1 MSKPNFFASI
11 DALNCLLQMD
21 FDKPSKDID
30 LTLDLIELPFWLS
43 FCSDKKTQ
51 TLKAFAQTEL
61 YNKDEKMAM
70 EKGSLILDRS
80 SGQASVKAVQEIG
93 ENMGVFYAA
102 CQKLSCFIQKKK
114 LEPLYANLNPDEA
127 GILLVKNN
135 DELSWKVVSG
145 RERPSLTVQTL
156 FGGITMG
163 RPYMDDFWERSELE
177 NLSLEE
183 KIAAAEEGNMTA
195 MEELAMLYLNGDEN
209 QEVEPDPAKC
219 VYWFTKLAETGNATA
234 MFNLGL
240 HCAKGH
246 GIKRDFEKA
255 AEWME
260 KAAEAGDDDAPRL
273 IGKYRKLACAVKK
286 AADGDAQAQADLA
299 EGLMELGGSLEQ
311 AGVGDD
317 YTESVKW
324 AKLAAAQGNAD
335 AMWVLALAYEHGRGV
350 DKNIDVA
357 IEYYKKGAELGN
369 AACQHSLGCYYA
381 RGDYLKKDNEKA
393 IELFR
398 KSAAQGYELAIKDL
412 GRCTQSE
419 NGFMDNMKTCT
430 KDREQPAENLKLAED
445 KLFEDYEKEKNRI
458 SEQRRRELD
467 QIYARNR
474 STTYENVNALRREFT
489 LKNNESGR
497 RFSALVRKLS
507 EDGEKLVKRGAGK
520 DFIRRMISKLQEE
533 QEELTLE
540 LDINISDYDKWE
552 IRFDIPQDIRK
563 LPDKWKKMLNQ
574 PSQGKNELQKKQ
586 KASEAKS
593 VKEKEKTKQAET
605 EEEKYQKTYHTW
617 KKECDEVTAKRKAR
631 KEKLLEEAEAENR
644 KQLERAEQA
653 YRQSV
658 TQKKQ
663 HLEDEKRRK
672 EEAEKKLGTLG
683 FFAFGEKKDQ
693 KAIIEETARTIPQTQ
708 AAIEQAEAD
717 YQAELGKIAERLK
730 KNKEEAEGK
739 AEREIPMP
747 EKPLSPEESRRQK
760 QEADWKNRI
769 QAALSYS
776 REVSIEDIRNSD
788 PELAKLQSYQIRRLL
803 TDLKRELEPEGITVQ
818 RMMVNR
824 KECYILN

>member
-61 YNKDEKMAM
+61 YNKDEKIAM

-195 MEELAMLYLNGDEN
+195 
-209 QEVEPDPAKC
+209 
-219 VYWFTKLAETGNATA
+219 
-234 MFNLGL
+234 
-240 HCAKGH
+240 
-246 GIKRDFEKA
+246 
-255 AEWME
+255 
-260 KAAEAGDDDAPRL
+260 
-273 IGKYRKLACAVKK
+273 
-286 AADGDAQAQADLA
+286 
-299 EGLMELGGSLEQ
+299 
-311 AGVGDD
+311 
-317 YTESVKW
+317 
-324 AKLAAAQGNAD
+324 
-335 AMWVLALAYEHGRGV
+335 
-350 DKNIDVA
+350 
-357 IEYYKKGAELGN
+357 
-369 AACQHSLGCYYA
+369 
-381 RGDYLKKDNEKA
+381 
-393 IELFR
+393 
-398 KSAAQGYELAIKDL
+398 
-412 GRCTQSE
+412 
-419 NGFMDNMKTCT
+419 
-430 KDREQPAENLKLAED
+430 
-445 KLFEDYEKEKNRI
+445 
-458 SEQRRRELD
+458 
-467 QIYARNR
+467 
-474 STTYENVNALRREFT
+474 
-489 LKNNESGR
+489 
-497 RFSALVRKLS
+497 
-507 EDGEKLVKRGAGK
+507 
-520 DFIRRMISKLQEE
+520 
-533 QEELTLE
+533 
-540 LDINISDYDKWE
+540 
-552 IRFDIPQDIRK
+552 
-563 LPDKWKKMLNQ
+563 
-574 PSQGKNELQKKQ
+574 
-586 KASEAKS
+586 
-593 VKEKEKTKQAET
+593 
-605 EEEKYQKTYHTW
+605 
-617 KKECDEVTAKRKAR
+617 
-631 KEKLLEEAEAENR
+631 
-644 KQLERAEQA
+644 
-653 YRQSV
+653 
-658 TQKKQ
+658 
-663 HLEDEKRRK
+663 
-672 EEAEKKLGTLG
+672 
-683 FFAFGEKKDQ
+683 
-693 KAIIEETARTIPQTQ
+693 
-708 AAIEQAEAD
+708 
-717 YQAELGKIAERLK
+717 IAERLK